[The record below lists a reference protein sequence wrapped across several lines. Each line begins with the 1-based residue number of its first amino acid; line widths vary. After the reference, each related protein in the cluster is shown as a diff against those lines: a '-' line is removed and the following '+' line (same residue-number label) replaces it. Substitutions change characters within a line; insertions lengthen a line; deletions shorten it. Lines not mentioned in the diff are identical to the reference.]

1 MALAV
6 ELIFFG
12 GDDRGLFGCYHEP
25 LPPARECAFVL
36 CPPHGHEDI
45 QFHRVL
51 RQLAVLLS
59 EAGFPVLRFDPTGCG
74 DSVGDSD
81 DWGLA
86 RWQGD
91 VGAAMDELRQ
101 RSGVHRV
108 GLVGLRLG
116 ASVATTAA
124 AARSDIDSLVLW
136 DPVISGADYL
146 AELRGLHQGMLAH
159 AHVTPQP
166 VSKSGTPEAAHDAA
180 HDGISTD
187 EELLGY
193 PMPARLSAEL
203 SSLDLASLTERPA
216 RRALL
221 VESNRAADQGPLATS
236 LGALGTALDHEQVS
250 NPHLWVWNEDFAKVH
265 VPRKILELIVA
276 WASEVY
282 P

>member
-12 GDDRGLFGCYHEP
+12 GDDRGLFGCYHAP

-51 RQLAVLLS
+51 RQLAVLLA
-59 EAGFPVLRFDPTGCG
+59 EAGFGVLRFDPSGCG

-86 RWQGD
+86 RWQDD
-91 VGAAMDELRQ
+91 VGSAMDELRQ

-108 GLVGLRLG
+108 GLIGLRLG
-116 ASVATTAA
+116 ASVAMAA
-124 AARSDIDSLVLW
+124 AARSDVDSLVLW

-146 AELRGLHQGMLAH
+146 SELRGLHQGMLAH
-159 AHVTPQP
+159 AHVTPAP
-166 VSKSGTPEAAHDAA
+166 VDRAAAHGGA
-180 HDGISTD
+180 STG

-193 PMPARLSAEL
+193 PMPGQLSAEL
-203 SSLDLASLTERPA
+203 SSLDLLASTERPA
-216 RRALL
+216 RQALL
-221 VESNRAADQGPLATS
+221 VESNKAAAQGDLVRH
-236 LGALGTALDHEQVS
+236 LGKLDVAVQHEPVS

-265 VPRKILELIVA
+265 VPRKILELITA